1 MERRARRG
9 LPSTRR
15 GTCSFRS
22 IGSRDQEGCRDHDRG
37 PSGFEAHVLGRAYP
51 VMPIPMV
58 SEPHHHFI
66 RNAEQANVVV
76 RIDTFAELM
85 GRAS

>member
-1 MERRARRG
+1 
-9 LPSTRR
+9 
-15 GTCSFRS
+15 
-22 IGSRDQEGCRDHDRG
+22 
-37 PSGFEAHVLGRAYP
+37 VLGRAYP